1 MQESVMT
8 TEDAA
13 AIGERIY
20 IGGLD
25 PPRLTASDILQRLK
39 SMEQIVE
46 IQSID
51 DHRLDEKPYLHFQAI
66 CKDSDLRALDVIAK
80 QYHNVKW
87 KGCKLAVEAAKPHFL
102 QRLEEERR
110 RRVPENDRNLA
121 EDDNHPV
128 ASAEPSSSLPRKL
141 RVRKKYGQ
149 EAFHI
154 DTKPW
159 TVENWSDFSRARSKS
174 LKRIEKHGR
183 QEKALKQDPKAK
195 LQKLTCR
202 AIHFRFSTHVDNQSS
217 YNCIHPDPNL
227 EDTGN
232 NIHSDLDSS
241 TASSSDDS
249 ASISSSSTNAES
261 VDQTPINSKRN
272 TYQWSPSDDD
282 DEDTEREVDN
292 DDDDDDDDDESTSSK
307 NQSSVLDLA
316 SSDRSI
322 HLEPNNAEKEIRS
335 ERSTDIHPHSQES
348 TYNWSSDDDN
358 SNSEIYTQQQKQR
371 KPLLEKESIVD
382 EFAAA
387 LPDAF
392 EAEERNLDEDSD
404 TDPQYHDVG
413 NADLD
418 DDVNANLRVLSTLFP
433 EMNSLQPVKVPPN
446 GMEPASRTFQAAGI
460 MPRFDP
466 ALESSKKYIVEEN
479 VFKTDVSN
487 QDENELRSEDEQS
500 ANQSKD
506 ELSINHDS
514 THDGNEEQDTTL
526 PAAENLS
533 AIYEQDKLESVFR
546 DARNAWDKHTPT
558 QPMTPLESSP
568 STMEPSTSTG
578 GFSFGF
584 KLDDA
589 PKQDVRNSSEP
600 SSSSSA
606 AAAGFSF
613 SFNLPSDS
621 AGHEKEVTDSA
632 DAPTQ
637 QRENKIHSSDETRNE
652 QSFEDTSAVGRP
664 PRLGLEFPREDLLQY
679 VDNFFSLNNG
689 QRIIH
694 DPEGF
699 RSDPQE
705 REAWNQQR
713 LVLTADWKRKR
724 KYAMSRI
731 QKRLRG

>member
-1 MQESVMT
+1 MQESVRT
-8 TEDAA
+8 TEDVA

-39 SMEQIVE
+39 SMEEVVE

-51 DHRLDEKPYLHFQAI
+51 EHRLDEKPYLHFQAI

-102 QRLEEERR
+102 QRLEQERR
-110 RRVPENDRNLA
+110 QRVTGKNDPNFV

-128 ASAEPSSSLPRKL
+128 ESAEPSSTLPRKL

-174 LKRIEKHGR
+174 LKRIEKHGKR
-183 QEKALKQDPKAK
+183 EKALKQDPKAK
-195 LQKLTCR
+195 PQKLTCR
-202 AIHFRFSTHVDNQSS
+202 AIHFRFSNHADKQGS
-217 YNCIHPDPNL
+217 YNNGIHPDPKL
-227 EDTGN
+227 EDTKDD
-232 NIHSDLDSS
+232 IHSDLDSS
-241 TASSSDDS
+241 TTSSSDEN

-261 VDQTPINSKRN
+261 EDQTPIYNKRN
-272 TYQWSPSDDD
+272 TYQWSSSDDD
-282 DEDTEREVDN
+282 DEKTEREVDN
-292 DDDDDDDDDESTSSK
+292 DDNDDDGSIDSK
-307 NQSSVLDLA
+307 NQSSVLGPA
-316 SSDRSI
+316 SSNRFI
-322 HLEPNNAEKEIRS
+322 HLEPNNAEKEIRL

-358 SNSEIYTQQQKQR
+358 SNSEIDTQQQKQR
-371 KPLLEKESIVD
+371 KPLLEKASIVD

-392 EAEERNLDEDSD
+392 EAEDRNLDEDSD

-413 NADLD
+413 NADLE

-446 GMEPASRTFQAAGI
+446 GMEPASKTFQAAGI

-479 VFKTDVSN
+479 VTKIDVSN
-487 QDENELRSEDEQS
+487 QDENELRSEDEES
-500 ANQSKD
+500 ANKSKD

-514 THDGNEEQDTTL
+514 THDGNEKQDTRL
-526 PAAENLS
+526 PAADNLS

-558 QPMTPLESSP
+558 QPTMTPFESSP
-568 STMEPSTSTG
+568 STMELSTSTG

-600 SSSSSA
+600 A
-606 AAAGFSF
+606 APAGFSF

-621 AGHEKEVTDSA
+621 AEHEKEVTNSA

-637 QRENKIHSSDETRNE
+637 QIENKIRSSDEQRNE
-652 QSFEDTSAVGRP
+652 RSVEDTSTVERL

-689 QRIIH
+689 QRIIQ